1 MISGGVATVFVSDM
15 DRAVKFYTEVLG
27 LKLEYRFGNH
37 WASIKAPSGM
47 TIGLHPASDQNPA
60 GRKGSVTI
68 GFSLEEPIDAVVET
82 LKERG
87 VKFLGPVFQDDTS
100 RIAYFA
106 DADGNEFY
114 FIELSGKW
122 SQYGPQS
129 SAA

>member
-15 DRAVKFYTEVLG
+15 DRAVKFYTDILG

-47 TIGLHPASDQNPA
+47 TIGLHPASEQSPA
-60 GRKGSVTI
+60 GRKGSITI
-68 GFSLEEPIDAVVET
+68 GFSLDEPLDQAIER
-82 LKERG
+82 LKKLG
-87 VKFLGPVFQDDTS
+87 VNFLGSVFQDDTS
-100 RIAYFA
+100 RIVYFA

-114 FIELSGKW
+114 FIELSADW
-122 SQYGPQS
+122 SKYSPKS